1 MTSRPAVLRIVD
13 VLFSIVSVFLMLR
26 LVLKLFGANDNV
38 GFVSWVYEMTAVL
51 LQPFRGVFPT
61 TTYENQYVLE
71 FSTLFALL
79 AYGLAYFLVVALLN
93 ALSPTPTTTNPPARD
108 HTTP

>member
-1 MTSRPAVLRIVD
+1 MTVRPAVLRVVD
-13 VLFSIVSVFLMLR
+13 VVFSIVSIFLMLR
-26 LVLKLFGANDNV
+26 LVLKLFGANASV

-51 LQPFRGVFPT
+51 LEPFRGVFPT

-79 AYGLAYFLVVALLN
+79 AYGLAYFLIVALLN
-93 ALSPTPTTTNPPARD
+93 ALTPDTTTTRRSGE
-108 HTTP
+108 TTAP